1 MAAPTHG
8 TEFERE
14 YGGEASRQ
22 PRQDQRQAAQ
32 QGQIT
37 GYIYFVAFIAAL
49 GGLLFGY
56 DIGVVSGAQHY
67 FVSDFHLSSSQQEF
81 AVSAVLIG
89 AMIGALIGT
98 KASDWLGRKL
108 FLIIMGVVFGVGAIL
123 TAIAPTFVLFV
134 IFRILVGIGVGGA
147 SVTAPMYT
155 TERVPARVRGQLV
168 FLFQLAIT
176 FGILVSYL
184 VDLWFAN
191 EGWGWRPMF
200 GVAIIP
206 AAALAI
212 GMFFLSDTPRWY
224 ASKGHWERAHNAM
237 LEASGNE
244 SETKEEVRRIRNTL
258 EQESRSN
265 PLELLRP
272 GLRLALLV
280 GVGLAILQQIVG
292 INTIIYYAP
301 IVLGYTGIGQAGNS
315 LLGALIVGIVNFLTT
330 IIAVFLVDRV
340 GRRPLLIFSCVG
352 MLLMLIVTGA
362 LFALGPHKYGVELF
376 IAVLIYIF
384 SFAIG
389 FGPVFWLMSSE
400 VFPTRLRGAG
410 EGVSA
415 FFNWLA
421 NFAVGV
427 TFLTLIGGIGPTIT
441 FWIFAFFAIVTIVF
455 TLTLVPETKNKP
467 LEQVEVYWTNG
478 RDWGAAE
485 RAAAGERHNEG
496 QRPETMQ
503 PAAS

>member
-1 MAAPTHG
+1 MAAPTHNTG
-8 TEFERE
+8 YERE
-14 YGGEASRQ
+14 YGGEDGRQ
-22 PRQDQRQAAQ
+22 PRHAGRQAAGA
-32 QGQIT
+32 GQIT

-67 FVSDFHLSSSQQEF
+67 FVGDFHLNSGQQEF

-89 AMIGALIGT
+89 AMAGAIIGS
-98 KASDWLGRKL
+98 KAADWLGRKL
-108 FLIIMGVVFGVGAIL
+108 FLILMGIVFGVGAIL
-123 TAIAPTFVLFV
+123 TALAPSFVLFV

-147 SVTAPMYT
+147 SVAAPMYT

-200 GVAIIP
+200 GIAIIP

-224 ASKGHWERAHNAM
+224 ASKGHWDRAHDAM
-237 LEASGNE
+237 LQASGNE
-244 SETKEEVRRIRNTL
+244 QETRTEVQRIRNTL
-258 EQESRSN
+258 EQESKSN

-301 IVLGYTGIGQAGNS
+301 IVLGYTGIGTAGNS

-330 IIAVFLVDRV
+330 ILAVFLVDRV

-352 MLLMLIVTGA
+352 MLLMLIATGA
-362 LFALGPHKYGVELF
+362 LFALGPHKYGIWLL
-376 IAVLIYIF
+376 IAVLLYIF

-410 EGVSA
+410 EGASA

-427 TFLTLIGGIGPTIT
+427 TFLTLISGIGPTFT

-455 TLTLVPETKNKP
+455 TFMLVPETKNKP
-467 LEQVEVYWTNG
+467 LEQIEVYWTNG
-478 RDWGAAE
+478 RDWNAAE
-485 RAAAGERHNEG
+485 RAATGERTDGSQQPG
-496 QRPETMQ
+496 QMR